1 MAQQAEPSKP
11 NSVVITE
18 ADLRQLDAEY
28 KAFPTF
34 QEWSNATVDTVRW
47 DRYTALLREERSK
60 ASPQQIERAR
70 KIALRAAAVDT
81 GAIEGLYEVD
91 SSFTFTVAM
100 EAAAWEVALSQ
111 KGETVR
117 SLIESQINAYDY
129 VVDLAT
135 KAEPTSEAA
144 IRELHAQVVAA
155 QRTYRVVT
163 VVGFQEQSL
172 PKGEYK
178 VLPNHVRGRDG
189 RMHSYAPVD
198 LTPAEMY
205 RLVNELRGE
214 NFLAAHP
221 VLQASFAH
229 YAFVAIHPFADGNGR
244 VARAL
249 ASVFMCRALSIPL
262 LVLAEQKRS
271 YLAALETADR
281 GDFQPFVNFTL
292 DRTLEAIQ
300 LVQESVRA
308 ADASPIDESLKALGA
323 LYTTKGGYTHEQV
336 DEAGHRL
343 LAAMIKEAEEK
354 LNTLD
359 LRTLTKFV
367 HPLTNDFPSPPNHRN
382 PLSGN
387 KGFVLTLLAG
397 PPINTAVSRSFYLHM
412 PKDCGPEDDLI
423 LAEPQT
429 KESLT
434 ARIDE
439 VIPSLSSVLQIR
451 IKIFV
456 EGLLSRCVAE
466 LQRIAS
472 AAYRQP

>member
-1 MAQQAEPSKP
+1 
-11 NSVVITE
+11 
-18 ADLRQLDAEY
+18 
-28 KAFPTF
+28 
-34 QEWSNATVDTVRW
+34 
-47 DRYTALLREERSK
+47 
-60 ASPQQIERAR
+60 
-70 KIALRAAAVDT
+70 
-81 GAIEGLYEVD
+81 
-91 SSFTFTVAM
+91 
-100 EAAAWEVALSQ
+100 
-111 KGETVR
+111 
-117 SLIESQINAYDY
+117 
-129 VVDLAT
+129 
-135 KAEPTSEAA
+135 
-144 IRELHAQVVAA
+144 
-155 QRTYRVVT
+155 
-163 VVGFQEQSL
+163 
-172 PKGEYK
+172 
-178 VLPNHVRGRDG
+178 
-189 RMHSYAPVD
+189 MHSYAPVD

-221 VLQASFAH
+221 VLQASYAH

-281 GDFQPFVNFTL
+281 GDLQPFVNFTL

-308 ADASPIDESLKALGA
+308 ADAFPIDESLKALGA

-354 LNTLD
+354 LNTLQ
-359 LRTLTKFV
+359 LRTLTKFL
-367 HPLTNDFPSPPNHRN
+367 HPSTNDFPSPPNHRN

-397 PPINTAVSRSFYLHM
+397 PPINTGVSRSFYLHM

-429 KESLT
+429 KESLA

>member
-1 MAQQAEPSKP
+1 MAQRAESSKP
-11 NSVVITE
+11 NNLLVTE
-18 ADLRQLDAEY
+18 ADLRQLDAGY

-34 QEWSNATVDTVRW
+34 QEWSNATVDSVRW
-47 DRYTALLREERSK
+47 NRYTAALLEERSK
-60 ASPQQIERAR
+60 ASPQQIERAH

-91 SSFTFTVAM
+91 RGFTFTVAM

-129 VVDLAT
+129 VLDLAT
-135 KAEPTSEAA
+135 KAEPISEAA
-144 IRELHAQVVAA
+144 IRELHAHVVAG

-214 NFLAAHP
+214 KFLVAHP
-221 VLQASFAH
+221 VMQASYAH
-229 YAFVAIHPFADGNGR
+229 YALVAVHPFADGNGR

-249 ASVFMCRALSIPL
+249 ASVFMCRSLSIPL
-262 LVLAEQKRS
+262 LILAEQKGD
-271 YLAALETADR
+271 YFAALETADQ
-281 GDFQPFVNFTL
+281 GNLQPFVDFTS
-292 DRTLEAIQ
+292 DRVLETIQ
-300 LVQESVRA
+300 LVQEGIRA
-308 ADASPIDESLKALGA
+308 AAEPPIDESLKTIGA
-323 LYTTKGGYTHEQV
+323 LYTTKGGYAHEQV

-343 LAAMIKEAEEK
+343 LDAVMKEAEEK
-354 LNTLD
+354 LSTLD
-359 LRTLTKFV
+359 LRQLIKSL
-367 HPLTNDFPSPPNHRN
+367 HPLTNDLPSPPNYRN

-387 KGFVLTLLAG
+387 RGFVLSLVAG
-397 PPINTAVSRSFYLHM
+397 PPISTTVSRGFHLHM
-412 PKDCGPEDDLI
+412 PKDCGREDDLI

-429 KESLT
+429 KESFT
-434 ARIDE
+434 AQIDE
-439 VIPSLSSVLQIR
+439 VTPSLSSVLQIR
-451 IKIFV
+451 IKMFV
-456 EGLLSRCVAE
+456 DGLLSRCLAE
-466 LQRIAS
+466 LQRKAS